1 MGSTYPNASVPLL
14 LALQQSQHPVP
25 RTFSLISSAGTC
37 LPLCLLSLLIYFTG
51 AHRAYANTLARFL
64 VFFGIWTGRP
74 VKSVQDC
81 LCEALVDKAPL
92 SGRASIVEAFLLWI
106 ADSVESP
113 GAAMIP
119 PITFIFGPH
128 VTPHLIPHNPKLNT
142 LHPASHASRLTLGFC
157 WTDSFTDKFQH
168 ACVHLKY
175 VLRGAAMLH
184 CMKFILP
191 KRQSAWCIKWF
202 AALLPHTCLVAH
214 TLSGCPLKRTHSY
227 LGHGWFTKSVWLLS
241 FQV

>member
-1 MGSTYPNASVPLL
+1 MGSTYTKASVPLL

-25 RTFSLISSAGTC
+25 RTFSLISSDGTC

-113 GAAMIP
+113 GVA
-119 PITFIFGPH
+119 
-128 VTPHLIPHNPKLNT
+128 LIPKPRSFSVHT
-142 LHPASHASRLTLGFC
+142 SRLT
-157 WTDSFTDKFQH
+157 
-168 ACVHLKY
+168 
-175 VLRGAAMLH
+175 
-184 CMKFILP
+184 
-191 KRQSAWCIKWF
+191 
-202 AALLPHTCLVAH
+202 
-214 TLSGCPLKRTHSY
+214 SY
-227 LGHGWFTKSVWLLS
+227 LMQTS
-241 FQV
+241 FSTPACTSNTFCAGRRCCTVPGIFCPRGRVPGVASGSLPSLPTPASLIRRLQAVL